1 LLSDIL
7 LFSNKVLSN
16 SAFAT
21 CNPLL
26 YKFKILALSFLRKGN
41 TTIALFKMYNTTIKL
56 KVIVISK
63 AFAFLSY
70 KLGLFKLYLLL
81 LSKIFVSYKKRIIGL
96 QTDNTK
102 RFLAIKK
109 ARIIGRLFY

>member
-1 LLSDIL
+1 LLS
-7 LFSNKVLSN
+7 SGKVLSN

-21 CNPLL
+21 CNTCSPLL
-26 YKFKILALSFLRKGN
+26 YKFKIPALSFLREGN
-41 TTIALFKMYNTTIKL
+41 IAIALFKMYNITIKL

-63 AFAFLSY
+63 AFAFLGH
-70 KLGLFKLYLLL
+70 KLGLLKLHLLL
-81 LSKIFVSYKKRIIGL
+81 LSKTFVSYEKRIIGL

-102 RFLAIKK
+102 KFLAIKK